1 MEKLLDLHCHT
12 ISSGHAY
19 SSLEEMINGAKRN
32 GVKVIGI
39 SDHAPSMPGST
50 HKYFFQNLIVVPNEV
65 DGTIVLKGVEANII
79 DFDGKVDMTDKE
91 MDHLDY
97 AIASFHPP
105 CIGFGTIEENTN
117 AILEVMKN
125 PKVKVIGH
133 PDDSRYPL
141 DYEKVVKAAKKE
153 DVALEVNNSS
163 LNPGSF
169 REGAH
174 GNVETFLKLCKE
186 NGTKVIFGSDSHI
199 SFDVGAFHNCLD
211 AVKKVD
217 FPMELV
223 VNYNKDL
230 INNLVGREI
239 L

>member
-50 HKYFFQNLIVVPNEV
+50 HKYFFQNLIVVPSEV

>member
-19 SSLEEMINGAKRN
+19 STLEEMIQGAKRN
-32 GVKVIGI
+32 GVKVLGI
-39 SDHAPSMPGST
+39 SDHAPTMPGST
-50 HKYFFQNLIVVPNEV
+50 HKYFFQNLIVLPNEV
-65 DGTIVLKGVEANII
+65 DGITLLKGVEANII
-79 DFDGKVDMTDKE
+79 DFDGTIDMTDSQ

-105 CIGFGTIEENTN
+105 CIDFGTKEENTN
-117 AILEVMKN
+117 AILNVMKI

-141 DYEKVVKAAKKE
+141 DYEKVVKAAKQE

-186 NGTKVIFGSDSHI
+186 NKTKVIFGSDSHI
-199 SFDVGAFHNCLD
+199 SFDVGDFHNCLD
-211 AVKKVD
+211 AAKRVD

-223 VNYNKDL
+223 VNYNADL
-230 INNLVGREI
+230 INNLVGREV

>member
-141 DYEKVVKAAKKE
+141 DYEKVVRAAKEE

-169 REGAH
+169 RKGAH
-174 GNVETFLKLCKE
+174 ENVETFLKLCKD